1 MAGTAPTVRSTT
13 GPSCRG
19 DRPDLL
25 AGNHA
30 FTFGIDFI
38 DGGNGATN
46 PPRRSGDYR
55 LRFNNS
61 APFQI
66 DIYNLP
72 NAPELRTRYFAG
84 YVQDS
89 WTINRRLT
97 LSIGLRGQRDHG
109 WVPAQCQRLGTFVQA
124 FPENCNDEV
133 HPNIFN
139 SFTPRV
145 HAAFD
150 VTGDGRSVIKGGYGQ
165 FVHLRSTGA
174 EINNFNKNGQRTM
187 TYDWHDLNGDR
198 DYDPGEVNLD
208 PNGSRLQVRRR
219 AAQCVPEPGRKHPG
233 RGRILHRV

>member
-1 MAGTAPTVRSTT
+1 MVE
-13 GPSCRG
+13 
-19 DRPDLL
+19 PDLL

-30 FTFGIDFI
+30 FTFGLDFL

-55 LRFNNS
+55 LLFNNTV
-61 APFQI
+61 PFQI
-66 DIYNLP
+66 EVFNLP
-72 NAPELRTRYFAG
+72 NAPELRTRYLAA

-97 LSIGLRGQRDHG
+97 LSINARPSATGDGFRRSVKARHLRPGVSRELQPGGSAEHLQFLHAAR
-109 WVPAQCQRLGTFVQA
+109 A
-124 FPENCNDEV
+124 F
-133 HPNIFN
+133 
-139 SFTPRV
+139 
-145 HAAFD
+145 AFD

-174 EINNFNKNGQRTM
+174 EINNFNRNGQRTM

-208 PNGSRLQVRRR
+208 PNGGDFRSGG
-219 AAQCVPEPGRKHPG
+219 AQSLPS
-233 RGRILHRV
+233 